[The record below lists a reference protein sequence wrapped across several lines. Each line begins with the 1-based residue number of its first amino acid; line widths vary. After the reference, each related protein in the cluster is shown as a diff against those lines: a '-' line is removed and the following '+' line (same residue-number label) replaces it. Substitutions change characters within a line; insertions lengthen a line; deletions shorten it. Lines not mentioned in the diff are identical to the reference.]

1 MESFSK
7 METIVFWIILNAA
20 AVFILVFS
28 GRNKKEKQRNKKAL
42 AWWFVLQVLA
52 AGALVSWNLLKR

>member
-7 METIVFWIILNAA
+7 MEAVVFWIILNAA

-28 GRNKKEKQRNKKAL
+28 GRSKKEKQRNKKAL
-42 AWWFVLQVLA
+42 VWWFVLQALA
-52 AGALVSWNLLKR
+52 AGALVAWNLFKR